1 MIDFQTR
8 PLKHEDKKNIN
19 SSVVELGAEEP
30 AEARG

>member
-19 SSVVELGAEEP
+19 PLAVGLRAEEP
-30 AEARG
+30 AEA